1 MSSPI
6 TATLFATAL
15 LLALCQPLRAQTAGP
30 SPKPTTDPATQPP
43 TPQAT
48 SSPAIDATA
57 IISATSAPTAAV
69 TPAATDVATTT
80 TQTAPAVDLVNGY
93 ATGQHA
99 HVFETQMG
107 KRSVRLNYLL
117 YVPAS
122 YGQDPYAKYPLVI
135 FLHGS
140 RELGKDVNKVKKAIL
155 PARLASEADFPAI
168 VLSPQSPS
176 QGWDGSVPAITALL
190 DELEA
195 DFSIDPDRVYVT
207 GLSMGAY
214 GAWALAM
221 KNQDRFAAI
230 ISVMGG
236 YYYSARQLC
245 VLKDIPIWVFAGKKD
260 RNVNPK
266 ESVAIVS
273 TLEKCGG
280 NPRFTF
286 YEDAN
291 HDQGWQRAYT
301 DPEFFTWLLE
311 QRRTAR

>member
-6 TATLFATAL
+6 KATLFAIAL
-15 LLALCQPLRAQTAGP
+15 LLSLCLPLNAQTAGP
-30 SPKPTTDPATQPP
+30 SPTLAAPTETLPATPE
-43 TPQAT
+43 AT
-48 SSPAIDATA
+48 ATPAIEETAVLTATV
-57 IISATSAPTAAV
+57 APT
-69 TPAATDVATTT
+69 ATDVATST
-80 TQTAPAVDLVNGY
+80 TQAAPAVDLGNGY

-99 HVFETQMG
+99 HVFETKVG
-107 KRSVRLNYLL
+107 KRSARLNYLL

-140 RELGKDVNKVKKAIL
+140 RELGKDINKVRKAVL
-155 PARLASEADFPAI
+155 PARLEGEVDFPAI
-168 VLSPQSPS
+168 VLSPQSPVQS
-176 QGWDGSVPAITALL
+176 WDASVPVVTALL

-195 DFSIDPDRVYVT
+195 DFSIDPDRIYVS

-236 YYYSARQLC
+236 YFYSAKQLC

-273 TLEKCGG
+273 ALEKCGG
-280 NPRFTF
+280 KPRFTF

-291 HDQGWQRAYT
+291 HDQGWQRAYA
-301 DPEFFTWLLE
+301 DPEFFAWLLE
-311 QRRTAR
+311 QRRTGR

>member
-1 MSSPI
+1 MPSPI
-6 TATLFATAL
+6 KATLLAAAL
-15 LLALCQPLRAQTAGP
+15 LLAFGQPLHAQTAGP
-30 SPKPTTDPATQPP
+30 SPTPSADPAKPPATSEPSP
-43 TPQAT
+43 TPALE
-48 SSPAIDATA
+48 ATA
-57 IISATSAPTAAV
+57 VITATPTPAV
-69 TPAATDVATTT
+69 TATPAATASVTSTA
-80 TQTAPAVDLVNGY
+80 QAAPAMDLGNGY

-99 HVFETQMG
+99 HVFETQVG

-117 YVPAS
+117 YVPSS

-140 RELGKDVNKVKKAIL
+140 RELGKDINKVKKSVL
-155 PARLASEADFPAI
+155 PARLESEADFPAI
-168 VLSPQSPS
+168 VLSPQSPVQS
-176 QGWDGSVPAITALL
+176 WDGSVPAITALL

-195 DFSIDPDRVYVT
+195 DFSIDPDRVYVS

-230 ISVMGG
+230 ISVVGG
-236 YYYSARQLC
+236 YFYSARQLC

-266 ESVAIVS
+266 ESVAIVNA
-273 TLEKCGG
+273 LEKCGG
-280 NPRFTF
+280 KPRFTF

-291 HDQGWQRAYT
+291 HDQGWQRAYA
-301 DPEFFTWLLE
+301 DPEFFAWLLE
-311 QRRTAR
+311 QRRAAQ